1 RVLAGLA
8 DLGVDIADAAAIML
22 ALRRIGPRRLEALYG
37 SGALDRA
44 AWGGRRAVVE
54 AEWVEELRHETEG
67 WLDKVA
73 TPVRT
78 GIGQAGLK
86 VCVASSDVHEHGKS
100 LIEHLLTR
108 LDAEPVDGGTSADP
122 DDLVAIALATGCDVI
137 AISTYNGIA
146 LRFATEVLAA
156 LERAGANLPV
166 CIGGRLNQ
174 IPEDSNSGLPVD
186 VTDDLARLGIIPCPT
201 PEGLV
206 AELDA
211 LARARSAQAGAA

>member
-1 RVLAGLA
+1 
-8 DLGVDIADAAAIML
+8 M
-22 ALRRIGPRRLEALYG
+22 
-37 SGALDRA
+37 
-44 AWGGRRAVVE
+44 
-54 AEWVEELRHETEG
+54 
-67 WLDKVA
+67 
-73 TPVRT
+73 
-78 GIGQAGLK
+78 
-86 VCVASSDVHEHGKS
+86 HEHGKS

-122 DDLVAIALATGCDVI
+122 DDLVAIALANGCDVI

-156 LERAGANLPV
+156 LERAGASLPV

-186 VTDDLARLGIIPCPT
+186 VTDELAGLGVIPCPT

-206 AELDA
+206 AELEA
-211 LARARSAQAGAA
+211 LARMRSAQVGAA